1 MVDLLAVSNNRF
13 SSLSDKIL
21 SLPEGSLGF
30 VTNETGL
37 NCKGKLNSFLP
48 MLYALEIMPKYFFTV
63 DGDLPMLS
71 FSSLNSAIC
80 LLFNFNKVMF
90 PILCLH
96 NKFIS
101 Y

>member
-48 MLYALEIMPKYFFTV
+48 MLYALEIKPKYFLTV
-63 DGDLPMLS
+63 EGDLPASSL
-71 FSSLNSAIC
+71 SSLNSAIW
-80 LLFNFNKVMF
+80 LLFNFIKVMF
-90 PILCLH
+90 PMFCLH
-96 NKFIS
+96 SKFIP